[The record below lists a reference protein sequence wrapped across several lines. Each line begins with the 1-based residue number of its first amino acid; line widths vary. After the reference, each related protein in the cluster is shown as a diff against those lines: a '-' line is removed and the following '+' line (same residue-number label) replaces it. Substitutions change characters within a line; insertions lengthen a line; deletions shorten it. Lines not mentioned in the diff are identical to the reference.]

1 MHHRLLLSLL
11 ALTPAC
17 SVVNGDHCGN
27 LDGDATCTQ
36 RDASR
41 PRCNICVADNDGCV
55 AEAPPVSCVASTTPQ
70 GTTAAPTSDT
80 TTASTTAT
88 TDAPTTGPGS
98 GTSTGGSTTVDPST
112 TGAETTDPSTG
123 EPETT
128 TSTTGGPMCGN
139 DVREGEEVC
148 DGDDLAGQT
157 CATLLPDKWGGGK
170 LACNDCA
177 SFNDTG
183 CCIGVGQPC
192 DLLNPDEACC
202 MGLTCE
208 MVLMPMPGSFCK
220 NP

>member
-1 MHHRLLLSLL
+1 MHLRLLLTLL
-11 ALTPAC
+11 ALISAC

-36 RDASR
+36 RDAAR
-41 PRCNICVADNDGCV
+41 PHCNICVADHNGCV
-55 AEAPPVSCVASTTPQ
+55 AEVAPAGCEASTTPA
-70 GTTAAPTSDT
+70 GTTAAPATDTSA
-80 TTASTTAT
+80 ASTGTI
-88 TDAPTTGPGS
+88 DAPTTGTGSTMDPG
-98 GTSTGGSTTVDPST
+98 TSTTVDPST
-112 TGAETTDPSTG
+112 TTAQ
-123 EPETT
+123 TT
-128 TSTTGGPMCGN
+128 TSETTSSTSTGGPVCGD

-208 MVLMPMPGSFCK
+208 MVLMPTPGSFCK